1 MDVIKFDKEE
11 FLNSELGQDLCDC
24 IKEWIF
30 ALVDLDRCETGSPKR
45 KRIQYTLNWE
55 YAQWL
60 VYKKML
66 KDIFGVEY
74 HFRDKEEC
82 AGLCTKDGTDWLVK
96 FYKTGV

>member
-11 FLNSELGQDLCDC
+11 FLDSELGQDLSDC
-24 IKEWIF
+24 IEEWAF
-30 ALVDLDRCETGSPKR
+30 ALCDLDDYEIGSYARHKVNV
-45 KRIQYTLNWE
+45 KLTWC

-74 HFRDKEEC
+74 HFLDTDEC
-82 AGLCTKDGTDWLVK
+82 TGLCTENESDWLIK

>member
-1 MDVIKFDKEE
+1 MDAIKFDKEE

-24 IKEWIF
+24 IEGWVF
-30 ALVDLDRCETGSPKR
+30 ALVDLDNYKIGSYSRHKVNDR
-45 KRIQYTLNWE
+45 LTWF